1 MDNQSKGFQGRLQ
14 RVETLLTALQ
24 AADPATRANAEE
36 LVQTLLELHG
46 AGVNRMLELVW
57 EGGPEGERLVQEA
70 LPADPLV
77 SHLLLLHGL
86 HPLPVETRVQRALD
100 TVRPYMESHGGNVEL
115 VSVDD
120 GVVRVRLKGTCGTC
134 PASSVTLRLA
144 VEDAIA
150 EAAPDVVAVEEVK
163 DEVAASDDL
172 PFSLP
177 QMSARALG
185 AEAPTPTSWFP
196 VGGLEALAQRGVRTE
211 RLDGH
216 TVLFCRLG
224 DDLYAYDAT
233 CPVCAAALGAATV
246 SGTALACPACGQTFD
261 VIRAG
266 RGLDTP
272 SAHLSPLPL
281 LVEPDGV
288 RVALPDVTAS

>member
-1 MDNQSKGFQGRLQ
+1 MDNRTESKGFQGRLQ
-14 RVETLLTALQ
+14 RVETLLTTLQ

-46 AGVNRMLELVW
+46 AGINRMLEIVW
-57 EGGPEGERLVQEA
+57 EGGPEGERLVQES

-86 HPLPVETRVQRALD
+86 HPLPVETRVQQALD

-120 GVVRVRLKGTCGTC
+120 GVVRVRLQGTCGTC

-163 DEVAASDDL
+163 DAVDADET
-172 PFSLP
+172 PFPLP
-177 QMSARALG
+177 QLG
-185 AEAPTPTSWFP
+185 AETPTPTSWFP
-196 VGGLEALAQRGVRTE
+196 VGGLDALAQRGVRTE

-272 SAHLSPLPL
+272 SAHLSPFPL